1 MSFQQVI
8 VIGNL
13 GGDAEVRYM
22 PSGSAVANF
31 SVAASEKW
39 KDRDGNPGEHTEWFR
54 CALFGP
60 IVERIQQYLTKGKQ
74 VMVQGK
80 MRTRKY
86 QDREGIDRYA
96 TELRVDEIKLLGS
109 RGGAGSNTRAS
120 GQLPTDSS
128 PSPQPGPDD
137 FDDDIPF

>member
-1 MSFQQVI
+1 MSYQQVI

-13 GGDAEVRYM
+13 GQDAEVRYM
-22 PSGSAVANF
+22 PSGDAVANF

-39 KDRDGNPGEHTEWFR
+39 KSRDGQPGEHTEWFR

-60 IVERIQQYLTKGKQ
+60 IVEKLQQYLTKGKQ
-74 VMVQGK
+74 VMVAGK
-80 MRTRKY
+80 IRTRKY
-86 QDREGIDRYA
+86 TDREGIERYA

-109 RGGAGSNTRAS
+109 RGGSGSNQRAS

-128 PSPQPGPDD
+128 PAGPPDD